1 MIELNPAVAV
11 MDDED
16 LLASTHELARKSC
29 GVEAELLHHI
39 GEIDARGLY
48 SQRAFPSMIVFCIK
62 ELRFS
67 EGAAYNR
74 ILVARAAR
82 RLPAILEALGSRQV
96 HLAGLRVLVP
106 HLTEENHEAVLAEA
120 AGKSKREIEELAA
133 RLAPKLPVPDV
144 VRKLPERAL
153 LPLPEVSAPAT
164 VTRLP
169 LSRRPVVAPLS
180 AETFKIQ
187 FTGSRQVRDKL
198 RQAQDLLRHRV
209 PNGDL
214 AVVFEKGLDALIS
227 NLLKE
232 RAAVGRKPRRGQA
245 MAAVFSTSPDIPDP
259 IKRAV
264 WQRDGGQCAFI
275 SDDGRRC
282 CETGGL
288 EFDHIDG
295 FAQTHMHDVDRIR
308 LLCRAHNQHAADQL
322 YGRVFMERG
331 RESRKEAKAAP
342 HAPEVTTRESPTRP
356 GASCQQ
362 VLF

>member
-1 MIELNPAVAV
+1 MIKLNPAVAV

-16 LLASTHELARKSC
+16 LLASTRELACKSC
-29 GVEAELLHHI
+29 EVEADLLHHI
-39 GEIDARGLY
+39 GEIDARRLY
-48 SQRAFPSMIVFCIK
+48 SQRGFPSMIVFCIK
-62 ELRFS
+62 DLRFS

-82 RLPAILEALGSRQV
+82 RLPAIFEALASRQV

-133 RLAPKLPVPDV
+133 RLAPKAPVPDV
-144 VRKLPERAL
+144 VRKLPERAA
-153 LPLPEVSAPAT
+153 LPLAGAVKSPASPP
-164 VTRLP
+164 VA
-169 LSRRPVVAPLS
+169 RRPIVAPLS
-180 AETFKIQ
+180 ADTFQIQ

-209 PNGDL
+209 RNPDL
-214 AVVFEKGLDALIS
+214 AAVIEKGLDALIS
-227 NLLKE
+227 NLLEE
-232 RAAVGRKPRRGQA
+232 RFAAGRKPRRGQVLA
-245 MAAVFSTSPDIPDP
+245 PVFSTSRDIPDP

-264 WQRDGGQCAFI
+264 YERDGGRCAFI

-295 FAQTHMHDVDRIR
+295 FAQTHVHDVDRIR

-322 YGRVFMERG
+322 YGRVFMERL
-331 RESRKEAKAAP
+331 RESRKEAKAAAR
-342 HAPEVTTRESPTRP
+342 APDPVTRESPTCP

-362 VLF
+362 LLF